1 MTISKNINLATKAF
15 AVIAPLTTLFGCA
28 SSPSPYN
35 SGAPASMVGYNF
47 DARVHH
53 SATLKAPP
61 SFIAEGCLNA
71 AGEYNGLVYEA
82 KAKYNPITNTAI
94 KDCTG
99 ITPKNAKIKR
109 VFTGMP
115 HQQYVRS
122 LLVNND
128 LNDRFEKNPDGTD
141 YTYADYL
148 RYISYANDEYIRQ
161 CADNKWMPKKYC
173 GDAVFQ
179 FNRDPD
185 IRQRILSARCAG
197 NPNGYKSHAHAGQ
210 SLLCSENESINTSH
224 YKKGH
229 SSSNRGNTLLKTF
242 GESCKSQK
250 GTVVFNNA
258 GTEARCVRDAKYSG
272 NSYTLFT
279 IKLSK

>member
-1 MTISKNINLATKAF
+1 MTVKKNITSATKIF

-28 SSPSPYN
+28 SSPDPYN
-35 SGAPASMVGYNF
+35 SGAPASMIGYNF
-47 DARVHH
+47 DAKIHH

-82 KAKYNPITNTAI
+82 KAKYDPKTNTAT

-99 ITPKNAKIKR
+99 ITPENAKIKR

-115 HQQYVRS
+115 YQLYVRS

-128 LNDRFEKNPDGTD
+128 LNDRFEKNPDGSD

-161 CADNKWMPKKYC
+161 CADNKWMPERYC

-179 FNRDPD
+179 FNRDPN

-197 NPNGYKSHAHAGQ
+197 NPNDYKSHAHAGQ
-210 SLLCSENESINTSH
+210 SLKCPENENKEYSG
-224 YKKGH
+224 Y
-229 SSSNRGNTLLKTF
+229 SSSKSNRANTLLKTF
-242 GESCKSQK
+242 GESCEKQE
-250 GTVVFNNA
+250 GTVIFNAA
-258 GTEARCVRDAKYSG
+258 GTEARCVRNAKYSG
-272 NSYTLFT
+272 HSYTLFT
-279 IKLSK
+279 IKLRK